1 MLSKKSENEFNGHGN
16 GGGEGGG
23 NGAPSSYA
31 HTTWPM
37 EGRTDGTRP
46 RVHRNSVVNLY
57 TRLPFIRDSV
67 DLRLVCPK
75 IVSKIQLVL
84 SQNCPQNFLA

>member
-1 MLSKKSENEFNGHGN
+1 MHSSFLHAAVNSSSQRKVHLVTSLLPMAESVSRR
-16 GGGEGGG
+16 GG
-23 NGAPSSYA
+23 
-31 HTTWPM
+31 M
-37 EGRTDGTRP
+37 EGEY
-46 RVHRNSVVNLY
+46 RVTHLVGY
-57 TRLPFIRDSV
+57 TQLPLIRDSV